1 MDVTEIL
8 KSLTGAFPEAI
19 FEATA
24 ESKIRARAYVDK
36 EKAKEVCQYLK
47 DSLQFDH
54 LCSVCGVDYIK
65 RNEFEVVYHIASYNH
80 PVVLTLKARLPRD
93 YPEIES
99 IVSVYWNANW
109 YERETYELFGILF
122 KNHPNLKPLVLPEDM
137 LGEWP
142 LRKDYEG
149 FPNKTARNLV

>member
-1 MDVTEIL
+1 MDVAEIL
-8 KSLTGAFPEAI
+8 KSLTDAFPEAI
-19 FEATA
+19 SEATA
-24 ESKIRARAYVDK
+24 ESEIRARSYVDK
-36 EKAKEVCQYLK
+36 DKVKKVCQYLK

-65 RNEFEVVYHIASYNH
+65 RNELEVVYHIASYNH
-80 PVVLTLKARLPRD
+80 PVVLTLKARLPREN
-93 YPEIES
+93 PEIES

-122 KNHPNLKPLVLPEDM
+122 KNHPNLKSLVLPEDM

>member
-1 MDVTEIL
+1 MDITEFIE
-8 KSLTGAFPEAI
+8 SLALAFPEAVSGI
-19 FEATA
+19 EVDS
-24 ESKIRARAYVDK
+24 EIRARAYVDR

-47 DSLQFDH
+47 DSLRFDH
-54 LCSVCGVDYIK
+54 LCSVCGVDYIE

-80 PVVLTLKARLPRD
+80 PVVLTLKAQLPRD
-93 YPEIES
+93 NPVIES
-99 IVSVYWNANW
+99 VVSVYWNANW
-109 YERETYELFGILF
+109 YERETYELFGIVF
-122 KNHPNLKPLVLPEDM
+122 KNHPDLRPLLLPEDM

>member
-1 MDVTEIL
+1 MDVRQLID
-8 KSLTGAFPEAI
+8 SLTREFPEAI
-19 FEATA
+19 SGGEVDS
-24 ESKIRARAYVDK
+24 EIRARAYVDK

-47 DSLQFDH
+47 NSLQFDH
-54 LCSVCGVDYIK
+54 LCAVCGVDYIK
-65 RNEFEVVYHIASYNH
+65 KNILEVVYLIASYSH
-80 PVVLTLKARLPRD
+80 PIVLTLKAVLPRD
-93 YPEIES
+93 NPVIES

-109 YERETYELFGILF
+109 YERETYELFGIIF
-122 KNHPNLKPLVLPEDM
+122 KDHPDLKVLVLPEDM

>member
-1 MDVTEIL
+1 MDATTIIE
-8 KSLTGAFPEAI
+8 SLTGKFPEAI
-19 FEATA
+19 SRA
-24 ESKIRARAYVDK
+24 EVESPIRIRAYMDRD
-36 EKAKEVCQYLK
+36 KAKEICQYLK

-65 RNEFEVVYHIASYNH
+65 RNELEAVYHIASYDH
-80 PVVLTLKARLPRD
+80 PVVLTLKAALPREN
-93 YPEIES
+93 PEIES

-109 YERETYELFGILF
+109 YERETYELYGIMF

>member
-149 FPNKTARNLV
+149 FPNKTARNLL

>member
-1 MDVTEIL
+1 MDVTVIIM
-8 KSLTGAFPEAI
+8 SLTDTFPEAI
-19 FEATA
+19 SEAA
-24 ESKIRARAYVDK
+24 IESEIRASAYVDR
-36 EKAKEVCQYLK
+36 EKAKEVYQYLK

-54 LCSVCGVDYIK
+54 LWSVCGVDYIK
-65 RNEFEVVYHIASYNH
+65 RNEFEVVYHIASYEH
-80 PVVLTLKARLPRD
+80 PVVLMLKARLPRENPD
-93 YPEIES
+93 IES

-122 KNHPNLKPLVLPEDM
+122 KNHPNLKPLLLPEDM

>member
-65 RNEFEVVYHIASYNH
+65 RNEFEVVYHIAS
-80 PVVLTLKARLPRD
+80 
-93 YPEIES
+93 
-99 IVSVYWNANW
+99 
-109 YERETYELFGILF
+109 
-122 KNHPNLKPLVLPEDM
+122 
-137 LGEWP
+137 
-142 LRKDYEG
+142 
-149 FPNKTARNLV
+149 